1 MSHLSNSVMSAYQ
14 FRLLLARR
22 NAEAAVQDL
31 KAQLEKPAEKPK
43 DTKDAKQNKKRVS
56 EKQAAKAG
64 LPSSVRPN
72 KRPKALKDKE
82 REKEEKE
89 AEAEPEDAEFLG
101 ASDVPSPPSGSE
113 DPLPDSALFSDLL
126 DEAEAVFEDGS
137 SEIEQLMAP
146 SDDENDDEDE
156 DGDIFKEGF
165 AVAEEK
171 KETSGSGK
179 GLPSKVQA
187 LIDQL
192 DQALVSTFPPDLSE
206 CPAALIVTVYM
217 YCRDRIVLK
226 QQLC

>member
-1 MSHLSNSVMSAYQ
+1 MSNSVMSAYQ

-146 SDDENDDEDE
+146 LTM
-156 DGDIFKEGF
+156 KTTTRTRT
-165 AVAEEK
+165 
-171 KETSGSGK
+171 ETSSRRASRWPRRRRR
-179 GLPSKVQA
+179 LLA
-187 LIDQL
+187 LGR
-192 DQALVSTFPPDLSE
+192 ASPRRCKP
-206 CPAALIVTVYM
+206 
-217 YCRDRIVLK
+217 
-226 QQLC
+226 